1 MKIIIT
7 FILFVVGITA
17 LLTGLAMMS
26 SPDGNLVGLNFNI
39 LKSTPFKDFLI
50 PGLLLFVL
58 VGLVNILALFYQII
72 DNPKRFY
79 WALTAGIITVIWVT
93 SQYLIIGQLLQLD
106 IAYFLA
112 SFILI
117 CIALQQQGK
126 SLI

>member
-7 FILFVVGITA
+7 FILFVVGISA

-39 LKSTPFKDFLI
+39 LKTTPFKDFLI

-58 VGLVNILALFYQII
+58 VGLVNILALFFQII
-72 DNPKRFY
+72 NNPKRFY

-93 SQYLIIGQLLQLD
+93 SQYLIIGHLLQLD